1 MIPEKP
7 VRIKNAAK
15 LQRTDKVQF
24 KCLEEVQCLH
34 KEGNALKHTFRVR
47 GRQNAFYI
55 VTHQEN
61 EWNCNCPDFQ
71 HRGIWPGQICKHVM
85 AVIVEM
91 AVDETR
97 PDKEQVAFEGERSEG
112 YVVKAGEEA
121 IEGEGHG

>member
-24 KCLEEVQCLH
+24 KCLEEVQSLNR
-34 KEGNALKHTFRVR
+34 EGNALKHTFGVR
-47 GRQNAFYI
+47 GRLNAFYT

-61 EWNCNCPDFQ
+61 EWWCDCPDFQ
-71 HRGIWPGQICKHVM
+71 HRGQWPGQICKHIM

-97 PDKEQVAFEGERSEG
+97 PDKEQVTFEGEGEV
-112 YVVKAGEEA
+112 YVERIGAEA
-121 IEGEGHG
+121 IGESNG